1 MSNSTLK
8 ITIITLLAWIL
19 SKYFMPSIHTAFPLL
34 DMLLR
39 VGFPLATLSA
49 ALILI
54 HRHLALADVWG
65 LNGNFRT
72 AFREAFLF
80 CLPMMIGYGVMAGMH
95 IDVSWKVVAWTI
107 FLAPVFE
114 ELVYRGFLFGQL
126 FRFAGW
132 GFIPAGLINA
142 LVFGGLH
149 LYQASDMAS
158 AIGIFSVTAMGGMWF
173 AWLYIEWDRN
183 LWVPI
188 FMHLL
193 MNAWWM
199 LFAAGTNAGGGWEAN
214 LFRGMTIAISVI
226 VTIRRNKTN
235 GGPRIT
241 RKNLW
246 INPPEHRIPSEME
259 TSSIASLTTL

>member
-1 MSNSTLK
+1 MP
-8 ITIITLLAWIL
+8 TIQ
-19 SKYFMPSIHTAFPLL
+19 TAFPLL
-34 DMLLR
+34 DMLFR

-54 HRHLALADVWG
+54 HRRTDLKEVWG
-65 LNGNFRT
+65 LNGDFRT
-72 AFREAFLF
+72 AFRKSFLF
-80 CLPMMIGYGVMAGMH
+80 CLPMMIGYGVMAGFEV
-95 IDVSWKVVAWTI
+95 DVTWRVVAWTI

-114 ELVYRGFLFGQL
+114 ELVFRGFLFGQL

-142 LVFGGLH
+142 LLFGGLH
-149 LYQASDMAS
+149 LYQASDLGG

-214 LFRGMTIAISVI
+214 LFRAMTIAISVI
-226 VTIRRNKTN
+226 VTVRRNKAN

-241 RKNLW
+241 QKNLW
-246 INPPEHRIPSEME
+246 THPSEYHKHPELE
-259 TSSIASLTTL
+259 TSFHAPESTH